1 VSVSS
6 SVSRDLSAPAVLRSA
21 VLPTAFAAAFVVFV
35 WNEAAREMLLQ
46 LLFPGRFSYIYE
58 RVSLARLFGQ
68 HVALV
73 AISSTLAAVVGIT
86 LGVFVTRPIGR
97 DFHPIVQD
105 VSSVA
110 QTFPPVAVLALAVP
124 AIGFGFA
131 PSIVALFVYS
141 ILPILN
147 NTISG
152 LDSVDPAAVEAS
164 RGVGMKRCQILLL
177 TELPLAAR
185 VIAAGVRTSVV
196 INVGTAT
203 VGAVVGAGGLGTIIV
218 SGLVRDNS
226 AYVFSGAIS
235 AAFLAFSLDF
245 VIGRVQS
252 RFYDARGG

>member
-1 VSVSS
+1 MKRIGAFVLPVLLVAGFSVFVWSEG
-6 SVSRDLSAPAVLRSA
+6 VRELVLRS
-21 VLPTAFAAAFVVFV
+21 
-35 WNEAAREMLLQ
+35 M
-46 LLFPGRFSYIYE
+46 FPGRISYIYE
-58 RVSLARLFGQ
+58 RVTLARLLSQ

-73 AISSTLAAVVGIT
+73 AVSSGLAAAVGVA

-105 VSSVA
+105 ISSVA

-141 ILPILN
+141 ILPVIN

-152 LDSVDPAAVEAS
+152 LDSVDPAVIEAS
-164 RGVGMKRCQILLL
+164 RGMGMKRGQILWL

-185 VIAAGVRTSVV
+185 VIFAGIRTSLV
-196 INVGTAT
+196 INIGTAT
-203 VGAVVGAGGLGTIIV
+203 VGAVVGAGGLGTVIV

-226 AYVFSGAIS
+226 AYVFTGAAT
-235 AAFLAFSLDF
+235 AAFLAFGLDF
-245 VIGRVQS
+245 VIGRIQN
-252 RFYDARGG
+252 RLYDARSD